1 MLPSVNRN
9 FDAMNLPRLPRV
21 ITLAATLSLAWA
33 GVPAAAPGSGTAII
47 SPTTIAAGSSG
58 TWTITYTATEPFKDG
73 TVRLT
78 IPAGWTAPQNGSPV
92 SPGYVSVSTNE
103 PTGNP
108 SLALGGSLITV
119 TVDTLTAANT
129 ITITYGVGPTGLAQA
144 ATNDSTYT
152 FEIASDPAGTAT
164 ALIATSPTVQVN
176 PAAPAYL
183 TVAPDDTTV
192 TAGDFAHYR
201 LFVFDTFG
209 NRSPLP
215 SSRTVNFFP
224 THGQF
229 YLTDDATP
237 IGSVVIPAAQS
248 SVEVHYRATLATTGT
263 PHQLGALTLTG
274 SPQLGG
280 SADVSVVA
288 GPLSTGNSLIS
299 ATTPVVA
306 DGISQSSVEVTSRD
320 AFGNPRQGDTVTL
333 GVDGNADPTD
343 PGPTT
348 DGNGK
353 TSGVVT
359 DETAETVTVSA
370 FINAQLIA
378 ATAPIDFVA
387 GGVSGVTSTVDAT
400 TPVVANGVAT
410 STITVTARDAQGNP
424 VSGQVV
430 TLALL
435 PTANA
440 VLTQPGGV
448 TNGLGQVTG
457 TLTSTVPGPR
467 TITAVIG
474 VTPLIDNAVV
484 NFNSGPLASFQ
495 WTEVDGNAVAG
506 VAETVRL
513 TAKDA
518 LGNTVTGY
526 TGTVTLTASS
536 AGSGTVAWASLGIN
550 STVPAGNN
558 TATYTFAP
566 GDNGT
571 LQLSVTDTRA
581 ESIQLTATDGV
592 PTGTSASILVGAATA
607 DKVVFDA
614 GNNQSATVNTS
625 VGTPPRVL
633 VTDFY
638 NNPVAGATVTF
649 RVITTVTGVGSV
661 DVTAGGGVDSTG
673 TTDAGGYV
681 DCDVWRM
688 GINAGNNRLRALIS
702 SGSVPGFTFN
712 ATGTAGAENTLSL
725 SPPSQSVTV
734 GAFQVVTA
742 TLTDAFGNPKP
753 NTRVDIAITAANGG
767 TLEADPGHTTT
778 QLSPTARW
786 GNTDAA
792 GVTTVRFRAPSTAGL
807 PNTVDAS
814 TSVIGQGS
822 VADVVYTSS
831 ASGAT
836 NLRITFQGAST
847 AAAGTSIEFLVEAI
861 DGNQNVDVT
870 NTSQVNL
877 TPQVGSTLAF
887 SLDDLTFETTQFNL
901 QSGARTI
908 YARATMAG
916 DWNITVDGSG
926 LGPDTKQV
934 SITDTGAIDHYV
946 VTTVPSVVAGV
957 TFDVSVQARDVYDN
971 LVVGANNVV
980 NLVAIDDVTTNPALS
995 TLLVAQTT
1003 LSGGLATQAE
1013 TYTRAELMRVRA
1025 SASGKEGISGVVNVA
1040 AAPAYRIAKISGDN
1054 TGVAVSAPQLLEAQ
1068 VLDAFDNPVAGQ
1080 SVTFVVIGGGGSVLP
1095 GAPSTGAAGTAQ
1107 TTLTTGSTPGNNLV
1121 KATILDENPASLER
1135 VDYLVETVPGGVAYF
1150 TVVPAKFNP
1159 IAGEAVNLTVTAFDA
1174 EDNVVSDD
1182 NTTQIQLSSGSGT
1195 VQFGVATGTLAAG
1208 VFSTTVTDN
1217 IAEQYT
1223 VTAELFG
1230 GGVPTGTSAPVT
1242 VGHAPAFAVV
1252 YVSGN
1257 ASGVAAGS
1265 QQVLQVRVRD
1275 AYTNPVPGQP
1285 VTFAVASSPG
1295 GATIT
1300 DAVGDPN
1307 DGITTT
1313 NAAGLAQATLNTS
1326 AVSGTNQV
1334 NARILDGLPPDHLV
1348 PFTVDTSPN
1357 SATTLRITFLGPT
1370 TVAAGQTSSF
1380 KVEALDAG
1388 QNLDTSNTSLITLTP
1403 QTGSNLDF
1411 SLSDFAGGLTQ
1422 FNLVGGTRTIYVQGT
1437 KTGSW
1442 NITVDDGPGG
1452 LASDTKGITVND
1464 AGVVDHYVVTAPS
1477 NAVAGATWNV
1487 LVEARDVYDNKVTG
1501 ASNLVNLAAVLAS
1514 DSTSLASSSLSV
1526 GQATLTGGSVV
1537 VNEFYTRAQGIRV
1550 RVRDAG
1556 SKEGF
1561 SGTVQIGA
1569 AIAYQV
1575 VNVSGDGIDIVAGT
1589 TRTLTGRV
1597 VDSYNNPVQNQTV
1610 SFTAVSGGGDF
1621 AGGTTAQSDINGT
1634 VVKGF
1639 NTGNV
1644 VGINV
1649 ARASIL
1655 DGNPIGVETTDFTVS
1670 TKAGALDN
1678 YEVVPVDPLK
1688 INLVA
1693 NETTSVIAR
1702 ARDQYNNY
1710 RIQDNTTVVGLT
1722 ATGSAVLGSAGG
1734 TLVNGAFTTTVRDDV
1749 AETFTVTAETGLDS
1763 GTSNPFTV
1771 SPGPPYRIVKV
1782 TADPVNGLPVGL
1794 QQPLVSEVRD
1804 EWNNAVGAGVSV
1816 THLIVQAPDP
1826 SAYLRDAVG
1835 DTTDGITTT
1844 AANGRATALL
1854 GPANTAGLNRVSAT
1868 ILDGSPSGLE
1878 RVTYDVNT
1886 VAGGIAKYQ
1895 VTMGATSATAGT
1907 AVSVSVQAL
1916 DANDNPV
1923 ADNGTQVDLAGN
1935 PGAGLIFAANPLT
1948 LSGGTASTT
1957 VTASL
1962 VQTYAIKAS
1971 SVLQPAVSGQGASVV
1986 VSPAAPAGVITAT
1999 ATADVITANG
2009 SSVTTLTSSV
2019 IRDAFLNQVPAGGGV
2034 TVTTSGGVI
2043 LGTQPK
2049 IIGANGRVS
2058 FDLRSSTTPGP
2069 VTVSMTSVAGTAFG
2083 QKVIQFA
2090 QPVAFNTSQGP
2101 VPSIVKPG
2109 DNLRFRVVV
2118 ANTSSTAANLTT
2130 ATRFAFADGVHTFT
2144 AFLAAPKTVAAAD
2157 TATLVFN
2164 NTTLDAAFASGA
2176 YTPVV
2181 TLIGNDQYGS
2191 AFNVS
2196 SPLPLNAVQVTS
2208 IEITL
2213 ISAPSPVSR
2222 GQTRNVSVSVRNNG
2236 ATPASLNNLT
2246 LSFSPGVGVY
2256 TPGTPSPALPVQIAA
2271 GNTATVVI
2279 PVTIETAS
2287 GLGTDQI
2294 DAFAEATVG
2303 GQPVTD
2309 DSADPHPLGSWQI
2322 VAQASL
2328 VYAPGSL
2335 TPPAASR
2342 GKSYG
2347 FQMAIQNTGSG
2358 VVSLSPALTRL
2369 TFTDGSLNF
2378 SAAPVQAYAIP
2389 GGATQVLTFVD
2400 TAIPG
2405 GFAAGPV
2412 DVVLD
2417 AQGTDNGA
2425 PFTQLVSTAG
2435 SGDQLNIVTPA
2446 VLSAV
2451 AGTLSPVLT
2460 TQGATATFQVAVNNT
2475 GGATVDLFP
2484 ATTTLSFTGFNASLD
2499 PTGPTSIGP
2508 LGNTT
2513 LRFIGTP
2520 VSAGSTP
2527 PGNYFPQIDVDGTEN
2542 GLDYGASFAS
2552 PSSVNVQAAPDILI
2566 AAILPSQTTIT
2577 TDQARRIQVRMVVQ
2591 NSGGATVSFTSA
2603 SIRMF
2608 SGAVERTAQFG
2619 IAPPSAFQGGGNLAP
2634 ASVDTLLF
2642 QVTDVAGPMS
2652 AGPLTIEGLL
2662 NVEDTATSQPITT
2675 NTSNGGKGALS
2686 VQTPATINILAVT
2699 PSLPTVTAGMDRD
2712 FTIRALIRNGGQ
2724 SDVNVNAAAATLQFT
2739 PPGGWVRT
2747 PRATLGSGS
2756 NLLQGGEVDTLIFD
2770 VTTSGSVTG
2779 MVGIDATVGG
2789 TESNSARTFSNASSG
2804 AGSIVVQ
2811 TAGNI
2816 VVSVVSSRATITSG
2830 ASVPW
2835 TLSVTVQNTGGA
2847 DVNLDLGAAVLVSFG
2862 DATTPPVPSVPPVL
2876 AGGGTLLSGGETDQ
2890 FVIGVPVAGVYGTL
2904 GPQNMQVLVTGTELN
2919 STVDKFDSDAASV
2932 IVQAAPDVAYI
2943 SLTPSPVAKGV
2954 SVPFAVTVRN
2964 PVANGATLTLDPVT
2978 TRLQFAGG
2986 AFDAG
2991 LAGGPVTLAALEQ
3004 KTLLFNSTVVPGG
3017 IQSVSQDDAELIL
3030 NWTENGRSGSNTVE
3044 ITDGDIEVQEAPE
3057 LGIVSLIAS
3066 RATVTAGQTSPTWT
3080 VDMVVRNLGGL
3091 PVDIDLAADSTY
3103 LVMNLLQGGLDVS
3116 DEYTIAQ
3123 PTKLESAGGTLLG
3136 PSLTDTLRFTVQQAG
3151 LTEGI
3156 VIISGLVTGHENST
3170 VVMGNTDA
3178 GGTGSFELQARGELA
3193 IRSITPARTTA
3204 TVGQTSTY
3212 RIRMAV
3218 ENTGGAAID
3227 LDLTKPNTD
3236 LGFSNSG
3243 WLTTLDGNL
3252 AGGGVTLSGG
3262 EVDTVTFT
3270 VDTTG
3275 GPAGVVTISGVVA
3288 GEETNTAAPKFA
3300 DTTSGGTGSITLQ
3313 GAAALS
3319 IINVA
3324 GSRASITENTGV
3336 PWTIDVDVRNTGGAI
3351 AQLNLPGGVSASVQ
3365 DGAVSF
3371 APVVTLQGGGSS
3383 LAPGQTGRLVFQATA
3398 NGAFTSY
3405 GAKIIT
3411 IDVNGSDTNSGDPLN
3426 AASNSASILVQKAP
3440 VLQLA
3445 GFDPF
3450 TVTSG
3455 ANARFNVR
3463 VSNPDADAATVTFDR
3478 GNTRVHFAAGAYSAF
3493 LDLNSPV
3500 AIPGGEDT
3508 TLVFEDK
3515 TVVSSIPLGKYDF
3528 NANLAYSANGVPVTF
3543 APSLLDTLSVQ
3554 AAPTL
3559 SIDQIEASRTTVT
3572 AGQQADWTVTMTLRN
3587 SGTQP
3592 ITLDLAPAATYLT
3605 FVAPGAQVD
3614 GGYLVIPPPGLQN
3627 AGGVVLG
3634 AGLTDVLLFTIDQTG
3649 SLTGPVTIN
3658 GRVRGLVG
3666 GVTEVL
3672 DDTFDG
3678 GRGNVN
3684 VQSAAAAAIT
3694 AIRATQ
3700 PRVTAGQ
3707 SAVWGIRVILANSG
3721 SSAVDLDFPGLAIT
3735 FDGAD
3740 PPTAGWGVTPPT
3752 ALLSGGSTL
3761 AGGSVDSLVFTVE
3774 VTGPAGT
3781 PAVGVEIPYIE
3792 VNTQQADTLLSGGYQ
3807 PVVVETPPSLHIL
3820 TTNLLAPNAPNVNVG
3835 QGYSVAVNVEN
3846 SGGAAAR
3853 DVQLEVES
3861 GNGWSTITGVAPI
3874 PLVGGAGQTVLV
3886 PIPATADTAGL
3897 DLLTARIVSALDD
3910 NSGEAAPVVI
3920 DGDTTEAVNVQ
3931 TPAQLTV
3938 VLVST
3943 SQASVTQGQ
3952 SNPWNVIVTVENG
3965 GGADLDLTAPTND
3978 DLVFRR
3984 GAIQNDYSVVPPTA
3998 FASGNPAWRLAGGAR
4013 DSLVYEVVSTGA
4025 QVGLVD
4031 ITAPVAGTDRNQPAN
4046 KPAASGT
4053 AQVTVQ
4059 PAAGLSI
4066 LSTATVGTVNHATAN
4081 RDTVNTNFA
4090 YEIHVTV
4097 QNLGEAVD
4105 SVLVNLSTD
4114 LALNM
4119 SDIQAASS
4127 IRQQIDADSLKT
4139 FVFNVTS
4146 PSVSTPLETFTAT
4159 IAAGVVS
4166 RNSGQP
4172 VTPQPPI
4179 DATQVVVAQRPA
4191 NLVTTLAITSPPTA
4205 VGGTVSPGQQFQ
4217 VTARVNNTGQAL
4229 VGGAAEVEL
4238 TLPTGFTT
4246 TDNTTRPF
4254 VANQPVVWS
4263 ITAPGAEQPADTFL
4277 CAITTR
4283 PIDVNT
4289 GQVAS
4294 ASVPSSVL
4302 LVTVGSGGGMTS
4314 PTVSIIGPT
4323 GAIDGT
4329 ISAGQ
4334 TFTVDASVVATLD
4347 TENIVATIAYPPGFS
4362 VSGSPD
4368 RAMGNGTGAAV
4379 SINPKYTVTAPAV
4392 PGGAD
4397 IYVTFVG
4404 TDANS
4409 GDPVSAVDTLRVT
4422 VVPVAS
4428 LSVSAGITGPPEA
4441 TDGSVGVSTPFVVEA
4456 TVDSLAGTAGVS
4468 GLATI
4473 SITPP
4478 AGYTLDAGSAIENFT
4493 VGVPVQWTLRSPAIR
4508 TPTPGQIQFRIETI
4522 PVDENSGQTA
4532 QVTARTASIAILTE
4546 GATVAVTE
4554 VSSGLGLNDG
4564 PVPGGTAGISLL
4576 GLRMAYNASD
4586 ANAPDAAIDNI
4597 AVTVLDKNGQPL
4609 GNSTLAQTLK
4619 RLTVDLGAQ
4628 TYEVVDPS
4636 ANPVMVDLTG
4646 GGIDRIILPDSFVTA
4661 VVGVDL
4667 DASPKVTE
4675 FSVGIRSGGVTVRD
4689 TGSGQ
4694 NLSIT
4699 DGNGNALDGQITSDP
4714 LIVLS
4719 SSFEEYVHNYPNPFR
4734 AGTQSTRITYLL
4746 DQPSDVTIKV
4756 YSMTGEL
4763 VWEESISRSDPGGQ
4777 AGAQEAEWDGR
4788 NGSGE
4793 VVRNGVY
4800 VCVLNA
4806 GSRSAKFRIAV
4817 AK

>member
-1 MLPSVNRN
+1 
-9 FDAMNLPRLPRV
+9 MNLPRLPRV
-21 ITLAATLSLAWA
+21 ITLAAMLSLAWA
-33 GVPAAAPGSGTAII
+33 GVSAAAPGSGTAII

-108 SLALGGSLITV
+108 SLAIGGSLITV

-237 IGSVVIPAAQS
+237 IGSVAIPAAQS

-288 GPLSTGNSLIS
+288 GPLSTGSSLIS

-348 DGNGK
+348 DGNGR

-400 TPVVANGVAT
+400 TPVIANGVAT

-424 VSGQVV
+424 VSGQNV

-484 NFNSGPLASFQ
+484 NFTSGPLASFQ

-518 LGNTVTGY
+518 LGNTVAGY
-526 TGTVTLTASS
+526 AGTVTLTASS
-536 AGSGTVAWASLGIN
+536 GGSGTVTWTALGTGTLTPTG
-550 STVPAGNN
+550 SN
-558 TATYTFAP
+558 TATYTFAA

-571 LQLSVTDTRA
+571 VQLTMRDTRA
-581 ESIQLTATDGV
+581 ETITL
-592 PTGTSASILVGAATA
+592 SASAGAPAGSSGSIVVA
-607 DKVVFDA
+607 PAAPDKVFYDT
-614 GNNQSATVNTS
+614 GDSQSATVNTA
-625 VGTPPRVL
+625 VGTPPRVR
-633 VTDFY
+633 VTDVY
-638 NNPVAGATVTF
+638 NNPVGGATVTF
-649 RVITTVTGVGSV
+649 RVITTVTGVGTV
-661 DVTAGGGVDSTG
+661 DVAAGGPVDSTG
-673 TTDAGGYV
+673 TTNTSGFIA
-681 DCDVWRM
+681 CDVWRL
-688 GINAGNNRLRALIS
+688 GTAAGANRLRALIT
-702 SGSVPGFTFN
+702 SGTVPSVTFN
-712 ATGTAGAENTLSL
+712 ATGTAGNEASL
-725 SPPSQSVTV
+725 VLAPGSKNVT
-734 GAFQVVTA
+734 ANQTEDVTA
-742 TLTDAFGNPKP
+742 TLRDGFSNLKP
-753 NTRVDIAITAANGG
+753 NTRVDISITSVNGG
-767 TLEADPGHTTT
+767 VLEAYPGYATT

-786 GNTDAA
+786 GTTDAA
-792 GVTTVRFRAPSTAGL
+792 GEIRVRFRAPATAGL
-807 PNTVDAS
+807 ANTVDAS

-822 VADVVYTSS
+822 VTDVVYTSS

-836 NLRITFQGAST
+836 NLRITFVGSST
-847 AAAGTSIEFLVEAI
+847 AAAGTTLQFDVEAV
-861 DGNQNVDVT
+861 DGTGNRDAT
-870 NTSQVNL
+870 NTSPVNL
-877 TPQVGSTLAF
+877 IPEAGSTLLF
-887 SLDDLTFETTQFNL
+887 SLSDFGATITSFNL
-901 QSGARTI
+901 VAGVRRI
-908 YARATMAG
+908 YAQATKAG
-916 DWNITVDGSG
+916 DWDITVDGSG
-926 LGPDTKQV
+926 LGPDTKQA

-957 TFDVSVQARDVYDN
+957 TFNVSVQAQDVHDN
-971 LVVGANNVV
+971 LVVGANNTVT
-980 NLVAIDDVTTNPALS
+980 LEAIDDVTTSPALS
-995 TLLVAQTT
+995 TLLVNQTT

-1013 TYTRAELMRVRA
+1013 TYTKAEPIRVRA
-1025 SASGKEGISGVVNVA
+1025 SAAGKQGISGVVNVSA
-1040 AAPAYRIAKISGDN
+1040 ATAYRIAKVSGDAA
-1054 TGVAVSAPQLLEAQ
+1054 GIAVGGEQILVAQ
-1068 VLDAFDNPVAGQ
+1068 VLDAFDNLVQ
-1080 SVTFVVIGGGGSVLP
+1080 SETVTFAVQSGGGSVNP
-1095 GAPSTGAAGTAQ
+1095 VTASTNAAGNAQ
-1107 TTLTTGSTPGNNLV
+1107 ATLTTGTTPGNNAV
-1121 KATILDENPASLER
+1121 KATILDENPGSLER
-1135 VDYLVETVPGGVAYF
+1135 VDYLVETVPGGIAYF

-1195 VQFGVATGTLAAG
+1195 VQFGAATGTLTAG

-1217 IAEQYT
+1217 VAEQYT
-1223 VTAELFG
+1223 VTAELLG
-1230 GGVPTGTSAPVT
+1230 GGPPGNTSAVVT
-1242 VGHAPAFAVV
+1242 VGHAPAFDVV

-1257 ASGVAAGS
+1257 ASGVTAGS

-1275 AYTNPVPGQP
+1275 AYTNPVLGQP

-1403 QTGSNLDF
+1403 QAGSNLDF
-1411 SLSDFAGGLTQ
+1411 SLSDFVGGLTQ
-1422 FNLVGGTRTIYVQGT
+1422 FNLVGGTRTIFVQGT

-1442 NITVDDGPGG
+1442 NITVDDGPSG

-1487 LVEARDVYDNKVTG
+1487 SVEARDQYGNKVIG
-1501 ASNLVNLAAVLAS
+1501 ASNLVNLVAVLAS
-1514 DSTSLASSSLSV
+1514 DSTSLAGSSLSV

-1537 VNEFYTRAQGIRV
+1537 VNESYTRAQGIRV
-1550 RVRDAG
+1550 RARDAG

-1561 SGTVQIGA
+1561 SAAVQIGA

-1610 SFTAVSGGGDF
+1610 SFTAVSGGGNF
-1621 AGGTTAQSDINGT
+1621 AGGATAQSDINGT

-1710 RIQDNTTVVGLT
+1710 RIQDNATVVSLS

-1749 AETFTVTAETGLDS
+1749 AENFTVTAETGLDS

-1782 TADPVNGLPVGL
+1782 TADPVNDFPLGN

-1804 EWNNAVGAGVSV
+1804 QWDNAVGAGVSV

-1844 AANGRATALL
+1844 AANGQATARL

-1895 VTMGATSATAGT
+1895 VTMGATSAVAGT
-1907 AVSVSVQAL
+1907 PVSVSVQAL

-1923 ADNGTQVDLAGN
+1923 DDDVTQVDLAGN
-1935 PGAGLIFAANPLT
+1935 PGTGLVFAENPLT

-2019 IRDAFLNQVPAGGGV
+2019 IRDAFGNQVPAGGGV

-2083 QKVIQFA
+2083 QKIIQFA
-2090 QPVAFNTSQGP
+2090 QPVAFNTSQSP

-2109 DNLRFRVVV
+2109 DNPRFRVVV

-2130 ATRFAFADGVHTFT
+2130 ATRFAFADGVHTFN
-2144 AFLAAPKTVAAAD
+2144 AFLAAPRTVAAAD

-2164 NTTLDAAFASGA
+2164 NTILDAAFVSGA

-2196 SPLPLNAVQVTS
+2196 SALPLNAVQVTS

-2236 ATPASLNNLT
+2236 ATAASLDNLT
-2246 LSFSPGVGVY
+2246 LSFSPGVGLY
-2256 TPGTPSPALPVQIAA
+2256 TPGTPAPALPVQIAA

-2294 DAFAEATVG
+2294 DAFAEATVS

-2309 DSADPHPLGSWQI
+2309 DSVDPHPLGSWQI
-2322 VAQASL
+2322 VAQANL
-2328 VYAPGSL
+2328 AYVPGSL
-2335 TPPAASR
+2335 TPPVASR
-2342 GKSYG
+2342 GKSYA
-2347 FQMAIQNTGSG
+2347 FQMTIQNTGSG

-2405 GFAAGPV
+2405 GFATGPR
-2412 DVVLD
+2412 DVVLN

-2425 PFTQLVSTAG
+2425 PFTQLVSTVG

-2446 VLSAV
+2446 VLTAV

-2475 GGATVDLFP
+2475 GGATVDLIP
-2484 ATTTLSFTGFNASLD
+2484 PTTTLSFTGFNASLD

-2542 GLDYGASFAS
+2542 GLDYSASFAS

-2566 AAILPSQTTIT
+2566 AAILPSQGTIT

-2591 NSGGATVSFTSA
+2591 NNGGATVSLTSA

-2619 IAPPSAFQGGGNLAP
+2619 IASPTAFQGGGDLAP

-2642 QVTDVAGPMS
+2642 QVSDAAGPMS

-2662 NVEDTATSQPITT
+2662 NVEDTATSQPITA
-2675 NTSNGGKGALS
+2675 NTGNGGKGALS

-2739 PPGGWVRT
+2739 PPGGWVRA

-2779 MVGIDATVGG
+2779 TVGIDATVGG
-2789 TESNSARTFSNASSG
+2789 TESNSGRTFGNASSG

-2816 VVSVVSSRATITSG
+2816 VASVASSRATITSG
-2830 ASVPW
+2830 ANVPW
-2835 TLSVTVQNTGGA
+2835 TLTVTVQNTGGA
-2847 DVNLDLGAAVLVSFG
+2847 DVDLDLGAAVLVSFG
-2862 DATTPPVPSVPPVL
+2862 GATTPPVPSVPPVL

-2890 FVIGVPVAGVYGTL
+2890 FVISVPTAGVYGAL

-2919 STVDKFDSDAASV
+2919 STVDRFGNGAASV

-2943 SLTPSPVAKGV
+2943 SLTPSPVARGV

-2978 TRLQFAGG
+2978 TRLQFASGS
-2986 AFDAG
+2986 FDAG

-3004 KTLLFNSTVVPGG
+3004 KTLLFNSTVIPGG
-3017 IQSVSQDDAELIL
+3017 TPTGSQDDAELIL
-3030 NWTENGRSGSNTVE
+3030 NWTENGRSGGATVQV
-3044 ITDGDIEVQEAPE
+3044 TDGDIVVEEAPE

-3091 PVDIDLAADSTY
+3091 PVDIDVAADSTY

-3136 PSLTDTLRFTVQQAG
+3136 PSLTDTLRFTIQEAG
-3151 LTEGI
+3151 LTPGT

-3178 GGTGSFELQARGELA
+3178 GGTGSFELQAPGELA

-3243 WLTTLDGNL
+3243 WFTTLDGSL

-3275 GPAGVVTISGVVA
+3275 GPADVVTITGVVA
-3288 GEETNTAAPKFA
+3288 GEEINTATSKFD
-3300 DTTSGGTGSITLQ
+3300 DTVSGGTGSITLQ
-3313 GAAALS
+3313 DAAALS

-3324 GSRASITENTGV
+3324 RSRASITESTGV
-3336 PWTIDVDVRNTGGAI
+3336 PWTIDVDVQNTGGAP
-3351 AQLNLPGGVSASVQ
+3351 AQLDLPGGVSASVQ

-3398 NGAFTSY
+3398 NGAFSSY

-3411 IDVNGSDTNSGDPLN
+3411 IDVNGSDINSGDPLN
-3426 AASNSASILVQKAP
+3426 ATSNAASILVQKAP
-3440 VLQLA
+3440 VLQLVR
-3445 GFDPF
+3445 FDPF

-3478 GNTRVHFAAGAYSAF
+3478 GNTRVHFAAGVYSAF

-3500 AIPGGEDT
+3500 AIAGGEDT
-3508 TLVFEDK
+3508 TLVFDDK

-3543 APSLLDTLSVQ
+3543 APVLLDTLSVQ

-3559 SIDQIEASRTTVT
+3559 SIDVITASQSTVT

-3592 ITLDLAPAATYLT
+3592 ITLDLTPAATYLT

-3614 GGYLVIPPPGLQN
+3614 GDYQVIPPTGLQN
-3627 AGGVVLG
+3627 AGDGVLG
-3634 AGLTDVLLFTIDQTG
+3634 AGLTDFLQFTIDQTG

-3684 VQSAAAAAIT
+3684 VQSAAAVAIT

-3700 PRVTAGQ
+3700 PRATAGQ
-3707 SAVWGIRVILANSG
+3707 SAAWGIRVILANTG
-3721 SSAVDLDFPGLAIT
+3721 SSDVDLNFPGPVIT

-3740 PPTAGWGVTPPT
+3740 PVTAGWNVTPPT
-3752 ALLSGGSTL
+3752 ALLSGGGARL
-3761 AGGSVDSLVFTVE
+3761 AGGSVDSLVFTVN

-3781 PAVGVEIPYIE
+3781 PVVAAEIPYIE
-3792 VNTQQADTLLSGGYQ
+3792 VNTQQADTLLSGGLQ
-3807 PVVVETPPSLHIL
+3807 PVVVEEPPSLHIL
-3820 TTNLLAPNAPNVNVG
+3820 TTNLLAPNAPNVNTG

-3861 GNGWSTITGVAPI
+3861 SNGWSTITPVPAI

-3886 PIPATADTAGL
+3886 PVPATADTPGL
-3897 DLLTARIVSALDD
+3897 DFLTARIVSALDD
-3910 NSGEAAPVVI
+3910 NSGEAAPVVM

-3965 GGADLDLTAPTND
+3965 GGADLDLTAPTNN

-3984 GAIQNDYSVVPPTA
+3984 GAAIQNDYSVVPPTA
-3998 FASGNPAWRLAGGAR
+3998 FASGNPAWRLAGGAV

-4046 KPAASGT
+4046 KPGASGG

-4066 LSTATVGTVNHATAN
+4066 LSTVTVGTVNHATAN

-4105 SVLVNLSTD
+4105 SVLVDLVTD
-4114 LALNM
+4114 DGSVITPQFA
-4119 SDIQAASS
+4119 D
-4127 IRQQIDADSLKT
+4127 RQSIDADAQHT
-4139 FVFNVTS
+4139 FVFGVTA
-4146 PSVSTPLETFTAT
+4146 PPVATPLETFTAT
-4159 IAAGVVS
+4159 IAPGVVS

-4238 TLPTGFTT
+4238 TLPAGFTT
-4246 TDNTTRPF
+4246 SDDTLRAF

-4263 ITAPGAEQPADTFL
+4263 ITAPGAEQAADTFV

-4283 PIDVNT
+4283 PLDVNT
-4289 GQVAS
+4289 GQLAF
-4294 ASVPSSVL
+4294 ASVPSAVL

-4329 ISAGQ
+4329 VSAGQ
-4334 TFTVDASVVATLD
+4334 PFTVDASVVATLD

-4379 SINPKYTVTAPAV
+4379 SINPKYTVTAPSTAGV
-4392 PGGAD
+4392 AD
-4397 IYVTFVG
+4397 IHVTFSG

-4422 VVPVAS
+4422 VVPGAS
-4428 LSVSAGITGPPEA
+4428 LSVSASITGPPEA

-4456 TVDSLAGTAGVS
+4456 TVDSLAGTAGIS

-4493 VGVPVQWTLRSPAIR
+4493 VGVPVQWTLRSPAIP
-4508 TPTPGQIQFRIETI
+4508 TPTPGQIQFRIEAI

-4532 QVTARTASIAILTE
+4532 QVTTRTASIAILTE

-4564 PVPGGTAGISLL
+4564 PVPGGTAGINLL
-4576 GLRMAYNASD
+4576 GLRIAYNASD

-4597 AVTVLDKNGQPL
+4597 AITVVDKNGQPL

-4675 FSVGIRSGGVTVRD
+4675 FSVGIRTGGVTVRD

-4788 NGSGE
+4788 NGNGE

-4806 GSRSAKFRIAV
+4806 GSKSAKFRIAV